1 MLKINPILYN
11 YNNSQKS
18 KNVSFQAKKPIPKVN
33 ELSFQTKIFLV
44 GSLDL
49 IYKSLRNVK
58 ERVPI
63 QNNATKDLIEDSI
76 IVEAIGDYLGD
87 LDQRVLD
94 NKKNTDL
101 QYLQVLH
108 EVAESLSYKAQILD
122 QYRQIFNLEL
132 KNQAK
137 DEYIYK
143 SNIVNDILQKILD
156 LQLSLNHGNIS
167 ERDAFKEYNEIL
179 KLYGLLV

>member
-11 YNNSQKS
+11 NYNTKRN
-18 KNVSFQAKKPIPKVN
+18 NGISFQAKKPISKVN
-33 ELSFQTKIFLV
+33 ELSMQTKIFLV
-44 GSLDL
+44 SSLNL
-49 IYKSLRNVK
+49 IFHSIEYFK
-58 ERVPI
+58 ERVPL
-63 QNNATKDLIEDSI
+63 QNNETKDLAEDTI
-76 IVEAIGDYLGD
+76 IVDAIGDYLGGLDQKD
-87 LDQRVLD
+87 LDD
-94 NKKNTDL
+94 KKNTNL
-101 QYLQVLH
+101 QYLQILH
-108 EVAESLSYKAQILD
+108 EAAEGLSYKAQILD

-137 DEYIYK
+137 DEFIYK
-143 SNIVNDILQKILD
+143 GNIVNDILKKIFD